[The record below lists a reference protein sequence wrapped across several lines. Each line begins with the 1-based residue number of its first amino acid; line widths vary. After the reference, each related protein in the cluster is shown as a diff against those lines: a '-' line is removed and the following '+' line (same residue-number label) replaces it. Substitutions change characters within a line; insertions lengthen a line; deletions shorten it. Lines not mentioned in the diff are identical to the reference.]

1 MTADLAK
8 VDATLTHLAE
18 ATVEAKQLG
27 LNTYAQL
34 HYSIADEYL
43 DARLELTK
51 GKP

>member
-27 LNTYAQL
+27 LPGYAQV
-34 HYSIADEYL
+34 HYAVCDTYL
-43 DARLELTK
+43 DRRLELTRENA
-51 GKP
+51 